1 LQQASVA
8 GVARRPSENGRDD
21 CQADP
26 DFASLDLGC
35 LLRNFDLPDGI
46 KDIAKQLF
54 LLRDSL
60 DRNK

>member
-1 LQQASVA
+1 MV
-8 GVARRPSENGRDD
+8 VTIVKPIRIRFGR
-21 CQADP
+21 
-26 DFASLDLGC
+26 SGC

-54 LLRDSL
+54 LLRDSP